1 MERKKRDSFGLS
13 QLAKNFQIEV
23 VKDCKILDRWLTA
36 SYQLNATETEL
47 LGTIF
52 EKVQTDGNYWNE
64 EELKIQLIGFLFF
77 IANID
82 TKGKIKVFYERP
94 LAAEVNSYNL
104 SVVVDCLV
112 ATPLPFHTPDNPYFF
127 LQEYK
132 KGRGDDKDPE
142 AQMLTAMLIAQ
153 ELNKDNGP
161 IFGSYLFGSRWKFC
175 TLVGKQYCQSPEID
189 ADKYTDLLQIVFM
202 LRKLKELIEQRL
214 KLND

>member
-13 QLAKNFQIEV
+13 QLAKNFHIEV
-23 VKDCKILDRWLTA
+23 VQECVTLHEWLAATYA
-36 SYQLNATETEL
+36 LNPTETEL
-47 LGTIF
+47 LKTVF

-82 TKGKIKVFYERP
+82 TKDKIKVFYERP
-94 LAAEVNSYNL
+94 LAAEVESYNL

-112 ATPLPFHTPDNPYFF
+112 ATPLPFHTPENPYFF

-153 ELNKDNGP
+153 EINKTEGQANHKP

-175 TLVGKQYCQSPEID
+175 TLIDKSYCQSPELD
-189 ADKYTDLLQIVFM
+189 ADKYQDLIQIVFV
-202 LRKLKELIEQRL
+202 LRKLKELI
-214 KLND
+214 LNR

>member
-23 VKDCKILDRWLTA
+23 VSECATLSEWLAA
-36 SYQLNATETEL
+36 SYELNETEL
-47 LGTIF
+47 TLLKTIF
-52 EKVQTDGNYWNE
+52 VKVQTDGNYWNE

-77 IANID
+77 IADID
-82 TKGKIKVFYERP
+82 TKDKIKVFYERP
-94 LAAEVNSYNL
+94 LSAEVNSYNL

-112 ATPLPFHTPDNPYFF
+112 ATPLPFHTPENPYFF

-153 ELNKDNGP
+153 ELNKDHKP

-175 TLVGKQYCQSPEID
+175 TLTGKSYCQSPELD
-189 ADKYTDLLQIVFM
+189 ADKYHDLLQIVFV
-202 LRKLKELIEQRL
+202 LRKLKELILGRVA
-214 KLND
+214 